1 MVLEMLSRHKGKLVR
16 LRVFSYGDRMILS
29 ARFSA
34 DDFDEAYEMLQE
46 IMEEEPEV
54 VSLDSDREKGYT
66 VTFMEDVTEEYQEI
80 RERVHE
86 LMRELVEEE
95 EEGKEEFPLP
105 IFEA

>member
-1 MVLEMLSRHKGKLVR
+1 MIMEILSRHKEKLVR
-16 LRVFSYGDRMILS
+16 LRVLSYGDRMILS

-34 DDFDEAYEMLQE
+34 NDFDEAYEMLQE

-54 VSLDSDREKGYT
+54 VSLDSDREQGYA
-66 VTFMEDVTEEYQEI
+66 VTLMEDVTEEYQEI

-86 LMRELVEEE
+86 LMRELVEGG
-95 EEGKEEFPLP
+95 EGKEEFPLP